1 MAKVTSICCAVLSVL
16 LLAQFSVSVDSP
28 AESPAPPPQ
37 TGADS
42 PPPRSPSRI
51 SSPPAPSPRN
61 APVSSPPAPPPSDL
75 PPGSSPTPPPPPPPS
90 SSPSP
95 PPSEAS
101 DISRNNVS
109 KNDESDEESKNGM
122 SGAQKFGIAIGV
134 IAAVALIGF
143 GGLVYKKRQDNI
155 RRSRYGYTAR
165 RELL

>member
-75 PPGSSPTPPPPPPPS
+75 PPS

-95 PPSEAS
+95 SPSEAS

>member
-37 TGADS
+37 AGADS

-75 PPGSSPTPPPPPPPS
+75 PPS

>member
-16 LLAQFSVSVDSP
+16 LLAQFSVSVDFP

-61 APVSSPPAPPPSDL
+61 APVSSPPSPPLSDL
-75 PPGSSPTPPPPPPPS
+75 APGSSPTPPPPPS

-122 SGAQKFGIAIGV
+122 SGAKKFGIAIGV